1 MRILEKYYDVLIVGG
16 GGAALT
22 AASVASETGVRVLLV
37 SKDPIGCG
45 DTKISE
51 GGMTV
56 RGSGSV
62 EDSVETLF
70 SNLRLRGCD
79 LGDPTLVRGFSQ
91 DNRSAYEWLRKN
103 GLRPCPKPDGKGPQ
117 TYPMPMGGHNRIRS
131 IPHPEGG
138 LSFIHTLVGAC
149 QERAYDTLQDAWF
162 LDLIL
167 VNQDRQARRVAGG
180 LVYHAPRGVLLAV
193 RAQAVVLATGG
204 LGTLYF
210 PHTDNMRGNTGDG
223 YAVALRAGAD
233 VVDMEQIQFIPFAL
247 TRPRSMKGIFLGEPA
262 SAGPFGVLRDRDGR
276 PLLTGMM
283 YRTRAEVAGVLAGA
297 VAGGRGTVN
306 GGCYLDLTENVKGKS
321 GRMYYEML
329 KAAMPRQ
336 LELVGRVM
344 GKAASRLEA
353 PWEVQPSAHYCMGG
367 LSVDASGNV
376 SGERVIEGL
385 YAAGQVMG
393 GLHGCD
399 RLGGNSL
406 AEIIVFGIRAGR
418 EAARHASG
426 VSPLE
431 SGRFSV
437 LSGEAAGHY
446 LDVLGREGE
455 NHPVVMKRELQEAAW
470 KGIGPVRN
478 AAGIREVL
486 ATTGNI
492 RRCLSRVKMDAGAVW
507 NQAFID
513 LVELENLLITAEA
526 VAYSALSR
534 EESLGAHV
542 RCDAETGCD
551 RIGTARSILVRR
563 KNHTWQNASI
573 ERERSPLCVRVGDR
587 LQTLMRQKSLGILR
601 ALPFSLRDR
610 LLSGVYKRML

>member
-1 MRILEKYYDVLIVGG
+1 MQILKKHYDVLVVGG

-22 AASVASETGVRVLLV
+22 AASVASEMGVRVLLV

-56 RGSGSV
+56 RGSGSI

-70 SNLRLRGCD
+70 SNLRLKGCD
-79 LGDPTLVRGFSQ
+79 LSDPTLVRGFSR

-162 LDLIL
+162 LDLI
-167 VNQDRQARRVAGG
+167 VNQDRQARRVVGG

-193 RAQAVVLATGG
+193 KTQAVVLATGG
-204 LGTLYF
+204 LGSLYF

-247 TRPRSMKGIFLGEPA
+247 TRPRSMKGLFLGEPA
-262 SAGPFGVLRDRDGR
+262 SAGPFGVLRDKDGR

-306 GGCYLDLTENVKGKS
+306 GGCYLDLTENVKGQS

-329 KAAMPRQ
+329 KAGMPRQ

-376 SGERVIEGL
+376 SGESAIEGL

-406 AEIIVFGIRAGR
+406 AEVIGFGIGAGR

-426 VSPLE
+426 VCPLE
-431 SGRFSV
+431 SKRFSV

-446 LDVLGREGE
+446 LDVLGRKGE
-455 NHPVVMKRELQEAAW
+455 YHPIVMKRDLQEAAW

-478 AAGIREVL
+478 AGGIREVL

-492 RRCLSRVKMDAGAVW
+492 RRCLSRVQVGAGAIW

-526 VAYSALSR
+526 VACSALLR

-542 RCDAETGCD
+542 RRDAQTGCG

-563 KNHTWQNASI
+563 KNHTWQNVSI
-573 ERERSPLCVRVGDR
+573 ERERSPLSVRVADH
-587 LQTLMRQKSLGILR
+587 LQILMRQKSLGILR
-601 ALPFSLRDR
+601 ALPFFLRDR
-610 LLSGVYKRML
+610 LLSGVYKKMI